1 MPHSSSSL
9 RPPLWYL
16 LVAVALV
23 ALVSAA
29 YSVLQIRSGEWIS
42 TWRQVPITSAVP
54 DEGFAVSAPTD
65 RPEWTSENGPSPA
78 LMLEDRRQLAPPN
91 APLGDVRSI
100 GRGRFRFSADRV
112 YWSATDNTDPRTN
125 GRHYSIV
132 YPPIE
137 RAPARM
143 LYRITMGAMAL
154 FAVVSLI
161 VLPIKAIARW
171 LLLTL
176 ICLPAK
182 LAAALEPRPSQPLPR
197 NAVRWIVVGCIGAI
211 VITAIA
217 NAIFLT
223 RVGRWTALWEQ
234 APISSVVPEL
244 GAAYYADLGHDALSS
259 QLEPSPAQV
268 LEDGRPLGPGNALH
282 SEIRDFGRGRFSF
295 WASGLYFSASD
306 NSDPRTNGRSYAVW
320 YPPVSRTQARLFYV
334 VTALVDLFVVVWTLV
349 VISRGGLGARMAI
362 LLAQSKQRLATMV
375 AAAAAAS
382 LVLVALVRATD
393 SLAPFADALWTL
405 VLPFSVVAAAVVRW
419 QFGTELPRRIRV
431 IAATALIA
439 AYVLL
444 AGFSPHRTQ
453 GCHTD
458 NSLAIWEAFCLSGDS
473 GSYLYYSVGSTRQP
487 LYPWLIHALTTGTT
501 FEAGAYIKQSSPG
514 RLITDPNDPLMQ
526 VVRTQII
533 LMLGASV
540 LACIALMRLFAS
552 PLPATLFVWLFDH
565 QFFSNSELNTILTEP
580 LVLTL
585 VFLLLAV
592 FVSYAR
598 TARPWLIPLAAVF
611 CGGAYLT
618 RQAAAFS
625 GIFVAAMVLHA
636 LFTNWRRAWPAC
648 ASACVAFVAVAAIP
662 DTYGFL
668 ATGNWGQQQTSLQY
682 QYRVAH
688 AMQYLDE
695 EDVRLAPDEAS
706 REWLAAALRRRDIEH
721 AKVNANMQGP
731 YLRMVYYVDRNLYA
745 VATPIGEQQPPPEFL
760 MKVATPILE
769 RHWAEYVKFG
779 LTFWILGLSWP
790 EVSRI
795 GILGFSAWYLYAAVF
810 AAVLM
815 LRDRYALVAAA
826 CVLAHWSHVLLA
838 SFFAAPIPRMVGA
851 SEGFVIIGAVTAA
864 WGVAVRVA
872 GLRFESWYGRL
883 QAYAQRAGE
892 MA

>member
-1 MPHSSSSL
+1 MHQSSSIA
-9 RPPLWYL
+9 RPPAWYIVAAIAL
-16 LVAVALV
+16 TVLVAISYGVFKT
-23 ALVSAA
+23 
-29 YSVLQIRSGEWIS
+29 RTGEWMS
-42 TWRQVPITSAVP
+42 TWRQVPIASVTS
-54 DEGFAVSAPTD
+54 DQGFAVSAPTD
-65 RPEWTSENGPSPA
+65 HPEWTSEHGPSPA
-78 LMLEDRRQLAPPN
+78 LVLEDRQLLSPPN
-91 APLGDVRSI
+91 APLDDVRAI

-112 YWSATDNTDPRTN
+112 YWSASDNTDPRSN
-125 GRHYSIV
+125 GRQYSIV

-137 RAPARM
+137 RATARR
-143 LYRITMGAMAL
+143 LYAVTLGAMAL
-154 FAVVSLI
+154 FALVSVI
-161 VLPIKAIARW
+161 VLPIAAMARA
-171 LLLTL
+171 LLLAVL
-176 ICLPAK
+176 RLPAK
-182 LAAALEPRPSQPLPR
+182 FATAIEPRRARPLPR
-197 NAVRWIVVGCIGAI
+197 NAVRWIVIGCVSAV
-211 VITAIA
+211 VITAMA
-217 NAIFLT
+217 NAVFLT

-234 APISSVVPEL
+234 APITGAAPEL
-244 GAAYYADLGHDALSS
+244 GSAYYADLGHDSLSS

-268 LEDGRPLGPGNALH
+268 LENGRPLGPGNALH
-282 SEIRDFGRGRFSF
+282 SEIRERGQGRFSF
-295 WASGLYFSASD
+295 WASGVYFSASD
-306 NSDPRTNGRSYAVW
+306 NSDPRSNGRSYAIW
-320 YPPVSRTQARLFYV
+320 YPPITRTQARLVYF
-334 VTALVDLFVVVWTLV
+334 VTALVDVAAVMWTLL
-349 VISRGGLGARMAI
+349 VISRGGLGARMAF
-362 LLAQSKQRLATMV
+362 LLAQSRQRLATIVAV
-375 AAAAAAS
+375 AASAG

-393 SLAPFADALWTL
+393 SVSPFADALWTL
-405 VLPFSVVAAAVVRW
+405 VLPFSVVAAAIVRW
-419 QFGTELPRRIRV
+419 QFGTMLPRRV
-431 IAATALIA
+431 LAIAAVSVIT

-444 AGFSPHRTQ
+444 AAFSPHRTQ
-453 GCHTD
+453 GCHTND
-458 NSLAIWEAFCLSGDS
+458 SLAIWDAFCLSGDS

-487 LYPWLIHALTTGTT
+487 LYPWFNRVLTTGTS
-501 FEAGAYIKQSSPG
+501 FEPGAYISRSSPG
-514 RLITDPNDPLMQ
+514 RLITDPADPLMR
-526 VVRTQII
+526 VVRAQII

-585 VFLLLAV
+585 VFLLLAA
-592 FVSYAR
+592 FVNYAR
-598 TARPWLIPLAAVF
+598 QPRPWLIPIAAAC

-625 GIFVAAMVLHA
+625 GVFVAAMVLHA
-636 LFTNWRRAWPAC
+636 LVTNWRRAWPAC
-648 ASACVAFVAVAAIP
+648 AAACVAFVAVAAIP

-695 EDVRLAPDEAS
+695 EDVRRAPDEQS
-706 REWLAAALRRRDIEH
+706 RTWLAAALRRRDVEH
-721 AKVNANMQGP
+721 AKIHANIQGP

-745 VATPIGEQQPPPEFL
+745 VATPIGEPTPPPEFL
-760 MKVATPILE
+760 MRVATPILE

-779 LTFWILGLSWP
+779 LTFWVLGLSWP

-795 GILGFSAWYLYAAVF
+795 GILGLSAWYVYAGVF

-864 WGVAVRVA
+864 WGVAVRMA
-872 GLRFESWYGRL
+872 GLRFASWYRRL

-892 MA
+892 TA